1 MYCRLRRA
9 SPPCSFLNVN
19 KPSRCSLITQ
29 HLNSFQV
36 IRFRSLNQLFIHVML
51 FLSLFALLLFSATS
65 LFSTLSESICR
76 PVIVPARDIRTILKV
91 LAN

>member
-1 MYCRLRRA
+1 MYCRFRRA

-36 IRFRSLNQLFIHVML
+36 IRFRSLNQLFIHVEL
-51 FLSLFALLLFSATS
+51 FLVLL
-65 LFSTLSESICR
+65 STLLSLLHSNFSFQHFVR
-76 PVIVPARDIRTILKV
+76 VAGP
-91 LAN
+91 